1 MFFLEPKEIV
11 SIKQSARWLLISI
24 DKKKV
29 WNDMETILS
38 RQVPYCIFI
47 IIYPERL
54 NRASMHKIKK
64 Q

>member
-38 RQVPYCIFI
+38 RQVPYSIFI